1 MQNGHRHSS
10 DRRRSLSPVPSVLLC
25 VLCASVVSLLPGCV
39 QRTITITSEPAGA
52 LVWLN
57 DREVG
62 RTPLDVD
69 FVYYGTYDVRLARQG
84 YEPVMTSGVAKAPW
98 WETIGLDLLAELA
111 PLDLKSRVQWHY
123 ELEPLDDDL
132 EALEQRAEDLRSRI
146 GLAAEPAE
154 EEAASPADGA
164 ESP

>member
-1 MQNGHRHSS
+1 MNSHQPSAISHQRSEHPSS
-10 DRRRSLSPVPSVLLC
+10 LRRFVASSLLFA
-25 VLCASVVSLLPGCV
+25 LCASVVSLLPACV
-39 QRTITITSEPAGA
+39 QRTITITSDPPGA

-57 DREVG
+57 DREIG

-69 FVYYGTYDVRLARQG
+69 FVYYGIYDVRLARQG
-84 YEPVMTSGVAKAPW
+84 YEPMITSGVALAPW

-111 PLDLKSRVQWHY
+111 PLDLTSHVEWHY

-132 EALEQRAEDLRSRI
+132 AALEKRARDLRSSI
-146 GLAAEPAE
+146 APAAEPAE
-154 EEAASPADGA
+154 QEAS

>member
-1 MQNGHRHSS
+1 M
-10 DRRRSLSPVPSVLLC
+10 
-25 VLCASVVSLLPGCV
+25 VSLLPGCV
-39 QRTITITSEPAGA
+39 QRTITITSDPPGA

-57 DREVG
+57 DREIG

-69 FVYYGTYDVRLARQG
+69 FVYYGIYDVRLVREG
-84 YEPVMTSGVAKAPW
+84 YEPVMTSGKAKAPW

-111 PLDLKSRVQWHY
+111 PMDLKSHVEWHY

-132 EALEQRAEDLRSRI
+132 GALEQRARDLRSRVPA
-146 GLAAEPAE
+146 AAEPAE
-154 EEAASPADGA
+154 EEAG